1 MAKKKKKNKNKKEE
15 VEELSPLETFRKKI
29 DYYGKEFKE
38 TVGAN
43 PMEEALKWSKNVASA
58 KFTNKKN
65 LRENKLVAK
74 ANS

>member
-1 MAKKKKKNKNKKEE
+1 
-15 VEELSPLETFRKKI
+15 
-29 DYYGKEFKE
+29 
-38 TVGAN
+38 
-43 PMEEALKWSKNVASA
+43 MEEALKWSKSVASA